1 MKKSVIKNQIW
12 DYTFFAVGS
21 FVYAAAINIFII
33 PGNMVLGG
41 VVGISTILN
50 RLIPIPIGMLTLL
63 FNIPLFIFAY
73 KELGGLYLKKIAIA
87 TVISNIFI
95 DLLTPVLPQFNGDLF
110 LSALYGGILSGA
122 GMGIIMLRGGT
133 TGGIDIVAMIVNK
146 RNPSFSIGKII
157 LFIDIFVVV
166 LSGVISNDPPSM
178 LYSLIVIY
186 CSSKA
191 IDTVLYGLVKNS
203 LIFIVTTKPDEIFE
217 EISKKVGRGMTRIE
231 ATGSYTRENKTVL
244 ICAARRNEILK
255 IKQISANVDPK
266 SFLILGEASD
276 IVGEGF
282 FKDN

>member
-1 MKKSVIKNQIW
+1 MKKTTIKNQIW
-12 DYTFFAVGS
+12 DYAFFILGS

-50 RLIPIPIGMLTLL
+50 RLIPVPVGLLTLL

-73 KELGGLYLKKIAIA
+73 KELGGNYLKKIAIA

-95 DLLTPVLPQFNGDLF
+95 DVLAPVLPQFSGDLF
-110 LSALYGGILSGA
+110 LSALYGGVLSGA

-133 TGGIDIVAMIVNK
+133 TGGIDIVATIVNK
-146 RNPSFSIGKII
+146 RFPSFSIGKII

-166 LSGVISNDPPSM
+166 LSGTISNDPPSM

-231 ATGSYTRENKTVL
+231 ATGSYTKENKTVL

>member
-50 RLIPIPIGMLTLL
+50 RLIPVPIGMLTLL

-146 RNPSFSIGKII
+146 RNPNFSIGKII

-203 LIFIVTTKPDEIFE
+203 LIFIVTTKPDEIFQ